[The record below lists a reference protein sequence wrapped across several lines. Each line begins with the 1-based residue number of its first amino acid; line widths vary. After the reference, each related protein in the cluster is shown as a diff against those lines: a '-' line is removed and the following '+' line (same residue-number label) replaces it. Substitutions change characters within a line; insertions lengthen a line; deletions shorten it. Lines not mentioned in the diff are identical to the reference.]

1 MEHIAALLLVIG
13 CSGDL
18 GDCREIPVDV
28 PIFETREECR
38 NALREI
44 PETGNQD
51 TPRIMATCVNVDPA
65 LVYDDAEL
73 VWHVD
78 ADGRLEA
85 ALERTDV
92 LTAFNTHRASEGLA
106 ITQDF

>member
-1 MEHIAALLLVIG
+1 
-13 CSGDL
+13 
-18 GDCREIPVDV
+18 
-28 PIFETREECR
+28 
-38 NALREI
+38 
-44 PETGNQD
+44 
-51 TPRIMATCVNVDPA
+51 MATCVNVDPA